1 MYPKVYEI
9 HITDPNP
16 APPLMGGAGLGSVI
30 FSISWHYKLDTLIQK
45 PNNYGKE
52 IERPEKR

>member
-9 HITDPNP
+9 HIT
-16 APPLMGGAGLGSVI
+16 
-30 FSISWHYKLDTLIQK
+30 WHYKLDTLIQK